1 MVLPWLNG
9 AAYFANNMTI
19 NEWLLDAEKCLMRL
33 LKNKELTHQDTY
45 WIAAKALDKDRS
57 WLVSHGKETPTSWQ
71 KWKLDRLLKRRLRDE
86 PLAYLL
92 NSAPFYGRDFY
103 VDKRVLI
110 PRPETE
116 DLAELAIRRIG
127 DSCEANIID
136 VGTGSGALAVSLAL
150 ELPQSHVYASD
161 ISMRALQVA
170 KKNAKQYQAHV
181 RFSRGRLL
189 HAKLLKQIGH
199 DLPIVI
205 VANLPYLPLKDKP
218 KMPKSVTRYEPGK
231 ALFADEEGM
240 SLNSGLLAQACAI
253 CPKLV
258 LLEFDPPQ
266 AKELRDFAMCLFPNA
281 TIRIHQ
287 DRCGRDRILEIQ
299 K

>member
-1 MVLPWLNG
+1 MATLIISKWLK
-9 AAYFANNMTI
+9 
-19 NEWLLDAEKCLMRL
+19 DAQKRL
-33 LKNKELTHQDTY
+33 SRHLKDEELAKQEAY
-45 WIAAKALDKDRS
+45 WIMEHVLGHDRS
-57 WLVSHGKETPTSWQ
+57 WLLVHGQTPLKRTQQWT
-71 KWKLDRLLKRRLRDE
+71 LNRLIKRRLKDE
-86 PLAYLL
+86 PLAYLIQ
-92 NSAPFYGRDFY
+92 SAPFYGRDFY
-103 VDKRVLI
+103 VDRRVLI

-189 HAKLLKQIGH
+189 HAKLLKQIGY

-218 KMPKSVTRYEPGK
+218 KMPKSVTRYEPSK

-299 K
+299 N